1 LLLCGESAKL
11 AVLRAWL
18 KRLTGISGR
27 RLAMKFNI
35 EIDCT
40 PEEARRLFGLPDL
53 EPLHD
58 IYLDRV
64 KELMAK
70 GITPDMVQ
78 SMVKTWVPMGG
89 SGLELVQSLLGQF
102 GGGLM
107 GGASKSADKDDD
119 DKSAKGRKS

>member
-1 LLLCGESAKL
+1 
-11 AVLRAWL
+11 
-18 KRLTGISGR
+18 
-27 RLAMKFNI
+27 MKFNI

-40 PEEARRLFGLPDL
+40 PEEARQLFGLPNL

-78 SMVKTWVPMGG
+78 AMVKTWVPMGE
-89 SGLELVQSLLGQF
+89 SGLGLVQSLLGQF

-107 GGASKSADKDDD
+107 GGAGKSADDGDD
-119 DKSAKGRKS
+119 DKPARGRKS

>member
-1 LLLCGESAKL
+1 MLIGRESAKL
-11 AVLRAWL
+11 ASVPASL
-18 KRLTGISGR
+18 KRVKGEDE
-27 RLAMKFNI
+27 AMKFNI

-78 SMVKTWVPMGG
+78 SMVKTWVPMGE
-89 SGLELVQSLLGQF
+89 SGLGLVQSLLGQF

-107 GGASKSADKDDD
+107 GGAKSADAGGD
-119 DKSAKGRKS
+119 DKPAKGRKS

>member
-1 LLLCGESAKL
+1 
-11 AVLRAWL
+11 
-18 KRLTGISGR
+18 
-27 RLAMKFNI
+27 MKFNI
-35 EIDCT
+35 EVDCT

-53 EPLHD
+53 EPLHA

-78 SMVKTWVPMGG
+78 SMVKSWVPMGE
-89 SGLELVQSLLGQF
+89 SGLGLVQSLLGQF

-107 GGASKSADKDDD
+107 GAAAKAADAGEG
-119 DKSAKGRKS
+119 DKPARGRKS

>member
-1 LLLCGESAKL
+1 
-11 AVLRAWL
+11 
-18 KRLTGISGR
+18 
-27 RLAMKFNI
+27 MKFNI

-53 EPLHD
+53 EPLHE
-58 IYLDRV
+58 IYLSRV

-78 SMVKTWVPMGG
+78 AMVKGWVPMGE
-89 SGLELVQSLLGQF
+89 SGLGLVQSLLGQF

-107 GGASKSADKDDD
+107 GGA
-119 DKSAKGRKS
+119 AKARSEEHTSELQSLMRISYDVFCLKKKTNQHNDLNRKH

>member
-1 LLLCGESAKL
+1 
-11 AVLRAWL
+11 
-18 KRLTGISGR
+18 
-27 RLAMKFNI
+27 MKFNI

-53 EPLHD
+53 EPLHN
-58 IYLDRV
+58 IYLSRV

-78 SMVKTWVPMGG
+78 AMVKSWVPMGE
-89 SGLELVQSLLGQF
+89 SGLGLVQSLLGQF

-107 GGASKSADKDDD
+107 GGASKAAADKGDD

>member
-1 LLLCGESAKL
+1 
-11 AVLRAWL
+11 
-18 KRLTGISGR
+18 
-27 RLAMKFNI
+27 MKFNI

-70 GITPDMVQ
+70 GITPEMVQ
-78 SMVKTWVPMGG
+78 AMVRSWVPMGE
-89 SGLELVQSLLGQF
+89 SGLGLVQSLLGQF

-107 GGASKSADKDDD
+107 GGVAKNGDTNDGKP
-119 DKSAKGRKS
+119 AKGRKS

>member
-1 LLLCGESAKL
+1 
-11 AVLRAWL
+11 
-18 KRLTGISGR
+18 
-27 RLAMKFNI
+27 MKFHI

-53 EPLHD
+53 EPLHE
-58 IYLDRV
+58 IYLNRV

-78 SMVKTWVPMGG
+78 AMVKGWAPMGE
-89 SGLELVQSLLGQF
+89 SGLNLVQSLLGQF

-107 GGASKSADKDDD
+107 GGTPRPGGKGAAD
-119 DKSAKGRKS
+119 RKSTRLNSSHSCASRMPSSD

>member
-1 LLLCGESAKL
+1 
-11 AVLRAWL
+11 
-18 KRLTGISGR
+18 
-27 RLAMKFNI
+27 MKFQI

-53 EPLHD
+53 EPVHD

-64 KELMAK
+64 KDLMAK

-78 SMVKTWVPMGG
+78 SMVKTWVPMGE
-89 SGLELVQSLLGQF
+89 SGLGLVQSLLGQF

-107 GGASKSADKDDD
+107 GGAKSSQDGEGEKP
-119 DKSAKGRKS
+119 AKGRKS

>member
-1 LLLCGESAKL
+1 
-11 AVLRAWL
+11 
-18 KRLTGISGR
+18 
-27 RLAMKFNI
+27 MKFHI

-70 GITPDMVQ
+70 GITPEMVQ
-78 SMVKTWVPMGG
+78 AMVRSWVPMGE
-89 SGLELVQSLLGQF
+89 SGLGLVQSLLGQF

-107 GGASKSADKDDD
+107 GGV
-119 DKSAKGRKS
+119 AKNGDANDG